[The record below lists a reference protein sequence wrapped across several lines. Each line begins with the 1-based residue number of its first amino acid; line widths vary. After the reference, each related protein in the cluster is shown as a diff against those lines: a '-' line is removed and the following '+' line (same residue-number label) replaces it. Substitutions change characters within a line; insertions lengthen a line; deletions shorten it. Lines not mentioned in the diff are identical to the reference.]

1 MRFRDNVTKDL
12 GFGRGLFFFWGARRS
27 QCVPPHLVVVAF
39 RLSCH
44 LFFFRGSGGEVEWGF
59 RAIM

>member
-12 GFGRGLFFFWGARRS
+12 GFGRGLFFFWS
-27 QCVPPHLVVVAF
+27 LEEVNVSPHLVVVAF

-44 LFFFRGSGGEVEWGF
+44 LFFFRGSGGEVECGF

>member
-27 QCVPPHLVVVAF
+27 QCVPLILWSSHFVCLVTF
-39 RLSCH
+39 S
-44 LFFFRGSGGEVEWGF
+44 FFGAVEAKWSGDFVL
-59 RAIM
+59 

>member
-12 GFGRGLFFFWGARRS
+12 GLGRGLFFFGALDEVNASPR
-27 QCVPPHLVVVAF
+27 LVVVAF

-44 LFFFRGSGGEVEWGF
+44 LFFFRGSGGEVECGF

>member
-12 GFGRGLFFFWGARRS
+12 GFGRGLFFF
-27 QCVPPHLVVVAF
+27 
-39 RLSCH
+39 
-44 LFFFRGSGGEVEWGF
+44 RGSGGEVEWGF